1 MMSMIVTVVMAM
13 IMIVMVLSL
22 LTWLKNAV
30 NRITE
35 FLDGS
40 LEDSF
45 ICLCCIIL
53 ESHSHISN

>member
-1 MMSMIVTVVMAM
+1 MAVMVMSVVVS
-13 IMIVMVLSL
+13 MIVMVLSL

-35 FLDGS
+35 LLDGS

-53 ESHSHISN
+53 ESHGHISN